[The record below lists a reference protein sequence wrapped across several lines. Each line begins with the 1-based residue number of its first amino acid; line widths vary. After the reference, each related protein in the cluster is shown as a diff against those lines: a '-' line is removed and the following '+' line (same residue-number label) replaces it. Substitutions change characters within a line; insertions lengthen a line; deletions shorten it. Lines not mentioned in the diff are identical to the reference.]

1 MQRQPVRSSHIKSI
15 GYSPSQQ
22 MLEVEFKDG
31 KVYQYYGVPKKEY
44 IAMMEAWSHGRYLEK
59 HIKPKYRYA
68 RVKQ

>member
-1 MQRQPVRSSHIKSI
+1 MQRQSVRSSHIKSI

-31 KVYQYYGVPKKEY
+31 KVYQYYDVPKKEY
-44 IAMMEAWSHGRYLEK
+44 IAMMEAWSKGRHLDK

-68 RVKQ
+68 KVN